1 MYVDKNFSRC
11 IRAQTGSG
19 ESYIEKKDKD
29 SDPFEVNDKEAAR
42 LIGLGIAEK
51 AAVNTEKEPDKIY
64 VPADPG
70 GQDDDL
76 EQLPIQKLRKMAKD
90 LGLPADGSKAVLA
103 EKIRNVSKIQQN
115 QEVSDDLE
123 EEGDETDISDKE
135 APPILQAADPEV

>member
-1 MYVDKNFSRC
+1 M
-11 IRAQTGSG
+11 IRILAGAYGHRPDS
-19 ESYIEKKDKD
+19 EKSYIEKKDKD

-90 LGLPADGSKAVLA
+90 LGLPADGSKAILA

>member
-1 MYVDKNFSRC
+1 ML
-11 IRAQTGSG
+11 IRILAGAYGHRPDS
-19 ESYIEKKDKD
+19 EKSYIEKKDKD

>member
-1 MYVDKNFSRC
+1 ML
-11 IRAQTGSG
+11 IRILAGAYG
-19 ESYIEKKDKD
+19 HRPDPEKSYIEKKDKD

>member
-1 MYVDKNFSRC
+1 
-11 IRAQTGSG
+11 
-19 ESYIEKKDKD
+19 
-29 SDPFEVNDKEAAR
+29 
-42 LIGLGIAEK
+42 
-51 AAVNTEKEPDKIY
+51 
-64 VPADPG
+64 
-70 GQDDDL
+70 
-76 EQLPIQKLRKMAKD
+76 MAKD